1 MGMVHRKILF
11 QDLEVGYNRLWRH
24 NNYSGSERVKVR
36 FEILVVF
43 KSILTLHLDCYKL
56 TFKPLPDV
64 DALLY
69 EPKLV
74 RRKRKQP
81 ASDSAEQT
89 DQGQQSFKA
98 CPKYSVSMPSY
109 P

>member
-1 MGMVHRKILF
+1 MKELK
-11 QDLEVGYNRLWRH
+11 YYSKLW
-24 NNYSGSERVKVR
+24 
-36 FEILVVF
+36 VVF

-56 TFKPLPDV
+56 TLKPLPDV

-81 ASDSAEQT
+81 ASDCTEQT

-98 CPKYSVSMPSY
+98 CLKYSVSMLSY
-109 P
+109 L